1 MRNRSLSITP
11 FLLAALLSPPCLGS
25 AARAAVAP
33 DFSLPRRGTNAVVR
47 LVDFAGQIVVL
58 DFFAYWCAPCAR
70 ASSEIEQQ
78 IAAYYAARGGNP
90 AKAPVRVVA
99 INVESAHPAKTDAFV
114 RKHQLG
120 FVVDD
125 DRGRTLAAYGGRGLP
140 FLVII
145 DGTAATREDPVFRI
159 VYRHAGYEGAAKLR
173 RIIDGLP
180 QGRASYTTDE
190 GEKPRAGHPDTR
202 HLPSTDGRGR
212 ASILLAS
219 HRHPAPVLADGPDPV
234 QAMIVAALGNGASQA
249 PSAQPAVVEPDGE
262 AGWLAG
268 GGPPMAHRAEG
279 DFESVFASDIL
290 LTQGGLGYVQTVG
303 GTEWGG
309 TLAWASMGFDY
320 EPVSFDF
327 LGSPAVVEEGR
338 LAGQLSLRQRVFE
351 RFALL
356 GAAGL
361 YDGFTDYR
369 SAWIDEYFRQQ
380 YGTLPGYEE
389 AAPRG
394 ANVQAGVRW
403 EYVPA
408 SSYLQLDAAFLR
420 DQIAP
425 GYEIDF
431 DGLRRGRPV
440 LYTTVWSLLA
450 ENILTPRLRS
460 QVAIRLAD
468 TTEREP
474 RYAAQGWLNWAAAEG
489 LVLRATGGYTIEDPT
504 FEAWFLGLTLER
516 ELASS
521 LWLSLSGRYYADTG
535 EIETSLFSTAA
546 PGLSAWQV
554 GVGAHYAWAA
564 STLRLYVA
572 PYFTDYEPFSLGT
585 AFFANLYRDRSWGIV
600 QAAYSLEF

>member
-1 MRNRSLSITP
+1 MRNRSRSITP
-11 FLLAALLSPPCLGS
+11 VLLAALLSQPCVWS
-25 AARAAVAP
+25 ATEATLAP
-33 DFSLPRRGTNAVVR
+33 DFSLSRRGTNAVVR
-47 LVDFAGQIVVL
+47 LADFAGQIVVL

-70 ASSEIEQQ
+70 ASSELEQQ
-78 IAAYYAARGGNP
+78 VASYYAAKGGNP

-99 INVESAHPAKTDAFV
+99 INVESKNPAKTDAFV

-125 DRGRTLAAYGGRGLP
+125 DRGKTLAAYGGRGLP
-140 FLVII
+140 FLVVV
-145 DGTAATREDPVFRI
+145 DGTAATREDPVFRV

-180 QGRASYTTDE
+180 EGRASGTTDD
-190 GEKPRAGHPDTR
+190 GGKPRAGHPDR
-202 HLPSTDGRGR
+202 LQLPPTDGQGR
-212 ASILLAS
+212 ATILLAS
-219 HRHPAPVLADGPDPV
+219 QPAPVLADGPDPV
-234 QAMIVAALGNGASQA
+234 QAMIAAALSNGAPQA
-249 PSAQPAVVEPDGE
+249 QSAQPAAVEPDGQ
-262 AGWLAG
+262 AGRLAG

-290 LTQGGLGYVQTVG
+290 LTQGGVGYVQTIA
-303 GTEWGG
+303 GTEWGVA
-309 TLAWASMGFDY
+309 LACASMGFDY

-351 RFALL
+351 RFAFL

-380 YGTLPGYEE
+380 FGTLPGYEE

-408 SSYLQLDAAFLR
+408 SGFLQLYAAFLQ

-450 ENILTPRLRS
+450 ENILTPQLRS
-460 QVAIRLAD
+460 QAAIRLAD

-489 LVLRATGGYTIEDPT
+489 VVVRTTGGYTTEDPT
-504 FEAWFLGLTLER
+504 FEAWFLGLTVER

-521 LWLSLSGRYYADTG
+521 LWLSLSGRYYTDTG
-535 EIETSLFSTAA
+535 EIESSLFSTAA

-600 QAAYSLEF
+600 QAAYRLEF

>member
-1 MRNRSLSITP
+1 MRNRSRSLTLI
-11 FLLAALLSPPCLGS
+11 LLAVLLAPSCLGS
-25 AARAAVAP
+25 AAQTAVAP
-33 DFSLPRRGTNAVVR
+33 DFSLPRRGTNAVLR
-47 LVDFAGQIVVL
+47 LADLAGQIVVL

-70 ASSEIEQQ
+70 ASSELEQQ
-78 IAAYYAARGGNP
+78 VAAYYAARGGNP

-99 INVESAHPAKTDAFV
+99 INVESTHPAKTDAFV

-125 DRGRTLAAYGGRGLP
+125 DRGKTLAAYGGRGLP

-159 VYRHAGYEGAAKLR
+159 VYRHAGYEGATKLR

-180 QGRASYTTDE
+180 QGRVSGTTRE
-190 GEKPRAGHPDTR
+190 GPKPPAGHPDGLSLLTA
-202 HLPSTDGRGR
+202 DGRGMR
-212 ASILLAS
+212 ATILLAS
-219 HRHPAPVLADGPDPV
+219 HPAPGLADGPDPV
-234 QAMIVAALGNGASQA
+234 QAMIVAALGNGAPQA
-249 PSAQPAVVEPDGE
+249 PPAQPAAVEPDGE
-262 AGWLAG
+262 AGRLAG

-290 LTQGGLGYVQTVG
+290 LTQVGLGYVQTIA
-303 GTEWGG
+303 GTEWGVA
-309 TLAWASMGFDY
+309 LAWASLGFDY

-338 LAGQLSLRQRVFE
+338 LAGQLSLRQRVSE
-351 RFALL
+351 RFAFL

-408 SSYLQLDAAFLR
+408 SAFLQLDAGFLQ

-460 QVAIRLAD
+460 QGAIRLVD

-489 LVLRATGGYTIEDPT
+489 LVLRTTGGYTTEDPT
-504 FEAWFLGLTLER
+504 FEAWFFGLTLER

-521 LWLSLSGRYYADTG
+521 LWLSLSGRYYTDTG
-535 EIETSLFSTAA
+535 EIENSLFSTAA

-554 GVGAHYAWAA
+554 GVGAHYAWAG

-572 PYFTDYEPFSLGT
+572 PYFTDH
-585 AFFANLYRDRSWGIV
+585 DRSTSAPRSSPTCTGI
-600 QAAYSLEF
+600 ARGASCRWPTA